1 MPPGS
6 KVVCRERTRGVATSC
21 SISAEVIACDARNS
35 ALVVDGTGSME
46 TLEGGPLPDVGTMR
60 DRNERRCRRILDSA
74 APLRVDDLAWADVAD
89 TPLPPDVLGCLV
101 YMRDVEGFTDRD
113 LVGMSAHPTT
123 LADPLVRA
131 FLDIWRLEERGHT
144 EALERFLGAYDPSGD
159 ATPARPAPPP
169 AVATRLEN
177 TVARLGDGVGGVV
190 CAMHMAWGAA
200 NELLAMNGYR
210 ILARRCGH
218 PVLSPLLLRIAAQE
232 ARHHSFYFLQA
243 QWRLARSRV
252 ARFTLRRL
260 LAGAW
265 TPVGIGD
272 GYKSEDEFRAVAR
285 FLAEGD
291 DGRRV
296 IEQMDR
302 RFSSLPGCDDI
313 RIFAGSLGA
322 GT

>member
-1 MPPGS
+1 MTD
-6 KVVCRERTRGVATSC
+6 R
-21 SISAEVIACDARNS
+21 
-35 ALVVDGTGSME
+35 TGSIHV
-46 TLEGGPLPDVGTMR
+46 LER
-60 DRNERRCRRILDSA
+60 DEPADAAMLRQRNERRCRRILDTA
-74 APLRVDDLAWADVAD
+74 APLQVDDLAWSAVAD
-89 TPLPPDVLGCLV
+89 TPIPPIVLDCLV

-123 LADPLVRA
+123 LADPIVRA
-131 FLDIWRLEERGHT
+131 FLDVWRREERGHT
-144 EALERFLGAYDPSGD
+144 EVLERFLTAYDPNGE
-159 ATPARPAPPP
+159 AVPPRPAPPP
-169 AVATRLEN
+169 AVATKLEQ

-190 CAMHMAWGAA
+190 CAAHMAWGAA

-218 PVLSPLLLRIAAQE
+218 PVLSPLLARIAAQE

-243 QWRLARSRV
+243 QWRLERSRI
-252 ARFTLRRL
+252 ARVTLRRL

-272 GYKSEDEFRAVAR
+272 GYKSADEFQAVAR

-291 DGRRV
+291 DGRRI

-302 RFSSLPGCDDI
+302 RFSSLPGCSDV
-313 RIFAGSLGA
+313 RIFARSLA
-322 GT
+322 SADR